1 MAPDRTE
8 RTRYFRVS
16 DLGAGLGYGLHFAA
30 DYSEIRTDPPL
41 FARKQ
46 LKKYSLTAI
55 AAIALVAISAGYAD
69 EVQLRSDHPERY
81 TVKKG
86 DTLWD
91 IATHFLKSPWYWPKI
106 WTINQ
111 QIANPH
117 LIYPGDVI
125 VLRFVDGKPE
135 LTVLR
140 AEKPD
145 EAMVE
150 APVYGEPPPAVVTA
164 PPPEGTV
171 KLKPK
176 VRVESLTR
184 PIPTLSPAVIG
195 PFLSKPLAVDEN
207 ELARSGYITIGV
219 DDRIALGTNSQ
230 FYARGFR
237 PADKDQEFFYIYRQ
251 GNPIVDP
258 KTGETLAYEAIYL
271 GDAQRIESGDTARM
285 VVVSAKK
292 EIGPTDRLLP
302 APKNPPL
309 PYYFPAAPDKQ
320 VKGQILNS
328 LDTVAEIGPLMIV
341 AINLG
346 TRDGVREGTVLRVS
360 RHVGELIDPVTREPY
375 TPPEEASGIMMVFRP
390 YERISYALIMTATQ
404 PIHLLDTVS
413 TP

>member
-1 MAPDRTE
+1 LFAKKQLQK
-8 RTRYFRVS
+8 YA
-16 DLGAGLGYGLHFAA
+16 LAAFAA
-30 DYSEIRTDPPL
+30 
-41 FARKQ
+41 F
-46 LKKYSLTAI
+46 
-55 AAIALVAISAGYAD
+55 ALVTINAGWAD
-69 EVQLRSDHPERY
+69 EVQLRPDHPDRY

-125 VLRFVDGKPE
+125 VLRYVDGKPE

-140 AEKPD
+140 AEKPG
-145 EAMVE
+145 EAAVE
-150 APVYGEPPPAVVTA
+150 APVYGEAPPTAAA

-171 KLKPK
+171 KLSPQ
-176 VRVESLTR
+176 VRVESLKR
-184 PIPTLSPAVIG
+184 PIPTLPPSVIG

-207 ELARSGYITIGV
+207 ELDRSGYITIGV

-237 PADKDQEFFYIYRQ
+237 PADKDQEYFYIYRK
-251 GNPIVDP
+251 GKPIVDP
-258 KTGETLAYEAIYL
+258 NSGKVLAYEAIYL
-271 GDAQRIESGDTARM
+271 GDARRIEGGDTSRL
-285 VVVSAKK
+285 VVISAKK
-292 EIGPTDRLLP
+292 EILPTDRLLP

-309 PYYFPAAPDKQ
+309 PYYFPEAPDKA
-320 VKGQILNS
+320 VKGQIVTS

-346 TRDGVREGTVLRVS
+346 TRDGIKEGHVLRVS
-360 RHVGELIDPVTREPY
+360 RHVGELTDPVTRAKY
-375 TPPEEASGIMMVFRP
+375 TPPDEASGIMMVFRP
-390 YERISYALIMTATQ
+390 YERVSYALIMSATQ
-404 PIHLLDTVS
+404 PIHLLDTVT

>member
-1 MAPDRTE
+1 M
-8 RTRYFRVS
+8 FV
-16 DLGAGLGYGLHFAA
+16 
-30 DYSEIRTDPPL
+30 
-41 FARKQ
+41 RKR
-46 LKKYSLTAI
+46 LKKYGVAAL
-55 AAIALVAISAGYAD
+55 AAIVIASIGAGWAD
-69 EVQLRSDHPERY
+69 EVQLKPDHPERY

-125 VLRFVDGKPE
+125 VLRYVDGKPE

-140 AEKPD
+140 PEKPG
-145 EAMVE
+145 EVPLSTVE
-150 APVYGEPPPAVVTA
+150 APVYGEA
-164 PPPEGTV
+164 PPEVIAAVPEGTV
-171 KLKPK
+171 KLKPR
-176 VRVESLTR
+176 VRVESLDR
-184 PIPTLSPAVIG
+184 PIPTLSPDIIG
-195 PFLSKPLAVDEN
+195 PFLSKPLAVGEDELN
-207 ELARSGYITIGV
+207 RSGYITIGV
-219 DDRIALGTNSQ
+219 DDRIALGTNSE

-237 PADKDQEFFYIYRQ
+237 PADKDQEYFYIYRQ
-251 GNPIVDP
+251 GKPIVDP
-258 KTGETLAYEAIYL
+258 NSGETLAYEAIYL
-271 GDAQRIESGDTARM
+271 GDAQRLASGDTSRM

-309 PYYFPAAPDKQ
+309 PYYFPAAPDKK
-320 VKGQILNS
+320 VHGQIVNS

-346 TRDGVREGTVLRVS
+346 TRDGIKEGHVLRIS
-360 RHVGELIDPVTREPY
+360 RHVGELVDPVTRETY
-375 TPPEEASGIMMVFRP
+375 VPPDEASGIMMVFRP
-390 YERISYALIMTATQ
+390 YERVSYGLVMTATQ
-404 PIHLLDTVS
+404 PIHLLDTVT